1 MENEEN
7 RGLIHKKASKDQ
19 LVTFR
24 QFSFG
29 ALSLFSLSL
38 SLSLI
43 LLETEF
49 SWSTLGGCGILGF
62 LEKEGKG
69 RVRKCKRASRSTTTS
84 YLLAGTKL
92 YV

>member
-19 LVTFR
+19 LVIFC

-29 ALSLFSLSL
+29 NLSLL

-43 LLETEF
+43 LLDRV
-49 SWSTLGGCGILGF
+49 F
-62 LEKEGKG
+62 LEHFGIGSRKAKKVRVSKDQAGKG
-69 RVRKCKRASRSTTTS
+69 
-84 YLLAGTKL
+84 
-92 YV
+92 